1 MIKVE
6 ENGYRS
12 GNYGKV
18 KHAPKRHVVYK
29 RQLSGNQQSFTGKA
43 NVAAESIEE
52 VVKSFMPWTIRT
64 LNFLGGKRGEI
75 QNILINAAG
84 TGLVAPVFIKYN
96 FLSDADEDTRTYSA
110 WRQPLSAVLAIVTQ
124 AGLTMPFYKLYD
136 KWANNGSFDENMN
149 KTLFQDEDYIRNM
162 LKKQDQYKN
171 ATKDELNA
179 AAKAER
185 KRQLDAL
192 RESFHTENGGRPI
205 YRYADGT
212 TKRMSDTTYKNLLT
226 ETIDKMLKIDEYALG
241 ELNETVKRRTIRS
254 KYYRDNY
261 TEVHN
266 ILENIRENVA
276 NTTSRKD
283 LNDFINKT
291 IKELKSKP
299 NHSEMISFLKDM
311 RQRAKYASRGN
322 LTFTWDDIKVAIV
335 EKIDKAIEHAD
346 KYRGITSDAEIE
358 RMVQTTVEDQKVKLT
373 KLVDFYNGLKSKIT
387 ESTSV
392 DEITEQLSELKNR
405 LGIKSSSLD
414 KDFIKELADRLVT
427 RTKKHQAW
435 YKQFTGIFV
444 TLAILPF
451 TCTLLNWIYPRFMD
465 IFFPNLSNKKHD
477 NANAKLV
484 ALAPKAALAQAQ
496 RPLGEVLK
504 ERFTTMNNKM
514 HRPSQQSDNL
524 QKAEVA

>member
-18 KHAPKRHVVYK
+18 KHAPKKNVVYK
-29 RQLSGNQQSFTGKA
+29 RHLSGHQQSFTGKA
-43 NVAAESIEE
+43 NVAAEGIEDL
-52 VVKSFMPWTIRT
+52 VRSFMPWTIRT

-110 WRQPLSAVLAIVTQ
+110 WRQPLSAFLAIITQ
-124 AGLTMPFYKLYD
+124 AGLTMPFYKKYD
-136 KWANNGSFDENMN
+136 TWANNGNFDENMN
-149 KTLFQDEDYIRNM
+149 KTLFQDEDYIRKM

-171 ATKDELNA
+171 ATKEELNA

-185 KRQLDAL
+185 NRQLQSL
-192 RESFHTENGGRPI
+192 RESFHAENGGRPI

-212 TKRMSDTTYKNLLT
+212 TKRMSDNTYKNLLT
-226 ETIDKMLKIDEYALG
+226 ETIDKMLKIDEYALN
-241 ELNETVKRRTIRS
+241 ELDETVKRRTVRS

-261 TEVHN
+261 TEAHQ
-266 ILENIRENVA
+266 ILEELQTNLAGSN
-276 NTTSRKD
+276 SRKE
-283 LNDFINKT
+283 LNSYLNKT
-291 IKELKSKP
+291 IKSLKSNSK
-299 NHSEMISFLKDM
+299 HSEMVNILKDLK
-311 RQRAKYASRGN
+311 QRAKYASSGKI
-322 LTFTWDDIKVAIV
+322 TFSWDDIKVALG
-335 EKIDKAIEHAD
+335 EKVDNMLAHAE
-346 KYRGITSDAEIE
+346 KYKDVTSDAEVE
-358 RMVQTTVEDQKVKLT
+358 RMVKNTVESDKEKLT
-373 KLVDFYNGLKSKIT
+373 ELVEYYRGLKSKVT
-387 ESTSV
+387 EATSV
-392 DEITEQLSELKNR
+392 DEISEQLEALKNK
-405 LGIKSSSLD
+405 LKLKGSSLD
-414 KDFIKELADRLVT
+414 KDFIKELADRLVA
-427 RTKKHQAW
+427 RTKAHQAW

-477 NANAKLV
+477 NSSAKLV

-496 RPLGEVLK
+496 RPIGEVLK
-504 ERFTTMNNKM
+504 ERFTTVNSKI
-514 HRPSQQSDNL
+514 HKVTQTDNTK
-524 QKAEVA
+524 KAEVA

>member
-226 ETIDKMLKIDEYALG
+226 EAIDKMLKIDEYALG
-241 ELNETVKRRTIRS
+241 E
-254 KYYRDNY
+254 
-261 TEVHN
+261 
-266 ILENIRENVA
+266 
-276 NTTSRKD
+276 
-283 LNDFINKT
+283 
-291 IKELKSKP
+291 
-299 NHSEMISFLKDM
+299 
-311 RQRAKYASRGN
+311 
-322 LTFTWDDIKVAIV
+322 
-335 EKIDKAIEHAD
+335 
-346 KYRGITSDAEIE
+346 
-358 RMVQTTVEDQKVKLT
+358 
-373 KLVDFYNGLKSKIT
+373 
-387 ESTSV
+387 
-392 DEITEQLSELKNR
+392 
-405 LGIKSSSLD
+405 
-414 KDFIKELADRLVT
+414 
-427 RTKKHQAW
+427 
-435 YKQFTGIFV
+435 
-444 TLAILPF
+444 
-451 TCTLLNWIYPRFMD
+451 
-465 IFFPNLSNKKHD
+465 
-477 NANAKLV
+477 
-484 ALAPKAALAQAQ
+484 
-496 RPLGEVLK
+496 
-504 ERFTTMNNKM
+504 
-514 HRPSQQSDNL
+514 
-524 QKAEVA
+524 